1 MRRTILSTTTEEKRV
16 RKGEG
21 EGERIGR
28 EEEEEGTLGEEDCGR
43 IRTFVSSETPWEK
56 GENASSAF
64 TRDDD
69 DDKNGSHQEG
79 ENVHPKTRGGERV
92 SIGCVLLAERR
103 FRVSGANDGGVVS
116 HQSEAD
122 VPGGR
127 GFGGRRTE
135 RGQ

>member
-16 RKGEG
+16 RKGEEKENG
-21 EGERIGR
+21 SEGRR
-28 EEEEEGTLGEEDCGR
+28 RRRSTLGEEDCGR

>member
-16 RKGEG
+16 RKGE
-21 EGERIGR
+21 
-28 EEEEEGTLGEEDCGR
+28 
-43 IRTFVSSETPWEK
+43 
-56 GENASSAF
+56 
-64 TRDDD
+64 
-69 DDKNGSHQEG
+69 
-79 ENVHPKTRGGERV
+79 
-92 SIGCVLLAERR
+92 
-103 FRVSGANDGGVVS
+103 GANDGGVVS